1 MSGSGARECNSIDC
15 EDSSVAS
22 GMDVSG
28 SGSDNVASWLKRALG
43 LLLLLLL
50 LLLPFSCLLSDCSRA
65 SIAASLGV
73 DGACS
78 AGGSCGRTGVDG
90 DETLGT
96 GAAGGGEEVED
107 MLVSPLDPLLEE
119 GA

>member
-1 MSGSGARECNSIDC
+1 MSGSGARDCNSIDC
-15 EDSSVAS
+15 EDSVAS

-28 SGSDNVASWLKRALG
+28 SGSDNVASWLKKALG
-43 LLLLLLL
+43 LLLL